1 MHSNSYGL
9 ECLFRFYS
17 YGLEKHFNALLFGQ
31 FQDAV
36 RRDLAKSVYFM
47 RAMCLLTDIVDN
59 LYGLEK
65 LWAFMKFQKISETL
79 SVEPD
84 LATELA
90 KYKKS
95 ADFAA
100 AASAGQKSVKSE

>member
-36 RRDLAKSVYFM
+36 RRDFVKSKLHQILIVN
-47 RAMCLLTDIVDN
+47 RTNALCLDN

-65 LWAFMKFQKISETL
+65 LWAFMKYQKIGNIT
-79 SVEPD
+79 VEAD
-84 LATELA
+84 LAAELT

-100 AASAGQKSVKSE
+100 AASAIAAV